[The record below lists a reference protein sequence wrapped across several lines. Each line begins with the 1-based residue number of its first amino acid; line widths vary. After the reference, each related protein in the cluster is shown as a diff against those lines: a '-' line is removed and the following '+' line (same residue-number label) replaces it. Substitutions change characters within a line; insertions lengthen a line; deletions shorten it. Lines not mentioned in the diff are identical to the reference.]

1 MRELVA
7 LALPG
12 GPQFVDELRRA
23 WDRGDAVLPVDPRL
37 PAPAVQALFDA
48 LAPSAV
54 IAGAGA
60 GAAARGGAGSGAAA
74 AGPGAGLGGG
84 VAAPGAGSGGAATQ
98 TALDGGRPV
107 EDGDALVIATSGT
120 TGVPKGVVLTH
131 AAVAASAVATS
142 SRLGVDPDRHHWL
155 ACLPLA
161 HIGGLSVVLRA
172 LHLGTRLTVHDG
184 FDAAE
189 VMASARARARAR
201 ARGGRGPTHVSLVPT
216 ALARLDPSAF
226 ECILLG
232 GAAPPSG
239 LPANVR
245 CTYGMTETGSAVVYD
260 GRPLDGVEVREVDGE
275 LWVRGPMLL
284 RGYRDG
290 TDPRTPDGWL
300 PTGDGGS
307 VDADTGFVRVFGRRG
322 DVIVTGAEKVWP
334 DPVER
339 VLLRVAGVAEV
350 AVVGRPDPEWGQL
363 VTAVIVPSDPA
374 SPPSLDALRDAV
386 KGELAPYCAPRR
398 LELVEGLP
406 RTALGKVR
414 RSAL

>member
-48 LAPSAV
+48 LAPSGV
-54 IAGAGA
+54 ISVAGAGA
-60 GAAARGGAGSGAAA
+60 SR
-74 AGPGAGLGGG
+74 
-84 VAAPGAGSGGAATQ
+84 
-98 TALDGGRPV
+98 LDGGRPV

-131 AAVAASAVATS
+131 AAVASSAEATS
-142 SRLGVDPDRHHWL
+142 SRLGIDPDRHHWL

-172 LHLGTRLTVHDG
+172 LHLGTGLTVHDG
-184 FDAAE
+184 FDAAA
-189 VMASARARARAR
+189 VTAAALGGASEGSVA
-201 ARGGRGPTHVSLVPT
+201 GGRDQVTHVSLVPT
-216 ALARLDPSAF
+216 ALARIDPSLF
-226 ECILLG
+226 ELVLLG
-232 GAAPPSG
+232 GASPPTG
-239 LPANVR
+239 LPPNVR
-245 CTYGMTETGSAVVYD
+245 CTYAMTETGSAVVYD
-260 GRPLDGVEVREVDGE
+260 GWPLEGVEMREVDGE

-284 RGYRDG
+284 RAYRDG
-290 TDPRTPDGWL
+290 TDPRTPDVWL

-307 VDADTGFVRVFGRRG
+307 VDAETGFVRVFGRRG

-339 VLLRVAGVAEV
+339 TLLAVAGVAEV
-350 AVVGRPDPEWGQL
+350 AVIGRPDPEWGHV
-363 VTAVIVPSDPA
+363 VTAVVVPSDPA
-374 SPPSLDALRDAV
+374 APPSLEALRDKV
-386 KGELAPYCAPRR
+386 KAELPAYCAPRR